1 VILIKLSSTS
11 AADES
16 STFIHP
22 DYDFDYL
29 LDTPKELIQLG
40 VAQYEMKRVYSDSR
54 IFHKFAKG
62 AVITA
67 RADRLI
73 EKQLAVTKATENARK
88 LRVNQ
93 DKKFIQ
99 KGGVIRVRDCRRM
112 ISDRKDEEDRL
123 KQEREMR
130 IMRQQRKRW
139 RPVMR
144 ELMRKISY
152 YIDGHSYDLSFI

>member
-1 VILIKLSSTS
+1 VVLIKLSSTS

-16 STFIHP
+16 STLIHL

-29 LDTPKELIQLG
+29 LDILKELIQLS

-54 IFHKFAKG
+54 IFHKFAKE

-73 EKQLAVTKATENARK
+73 EEQLAVTKATENARK

-93 DKKFIQ
+93 GKKSIQ
-99 KGGVIRVRDCRRM
+99 KEGVIRVRDCRRM

-130 IMRQQRKRW
+130 IMRQQRKR
-139 RPVMR
+139 
-144 ELMRKISY
+144 
-152 YIDGHSYDLSFI
+152 

>member
-1 VILIKLSSTS
+1 MILIKLSSTS

-16 STFIHP
+16 STLIHP

-29 LDTPKELIQLG
+29 LDILKELIQLS

-54 IFHKFAKG
+54 IFHKFAKET
-62 AVITA
+62 VITA

-88 LRVNQ
+88 LRANQ
-93 DKKFIQ
+93 SKKSIQ
-99 KGGVIRVRDCRRM
+99 KGGVIRMRNCRRM
-112 ISDRKDEEDRL
+112 ISDRKDEKDRL

-130 IMRQQRKRW
+130 IMRQQRKR
-139 RPVMR
+139 
-144 ELMRKISY
+144 
-152 YIDGHSYDLSFI
+152 

>member
-16 STFIHP
+16 STFIHF

-29 LDTPKELIQLG
+29 LDILKELIQLS

-54 IFHKFAKG
+54 IFHKFAKET
-62 AVITA
+62 VITV

-73 EKQLAVTKATENARK
+73 EKQLTVTKAIENARK

-93 DKKFIQ
+93 SKKFIQ
-99 KGGVIRVRDCRRM
+99 KEDVIRVKDCRRM

-130 IMRQQRKRW
+130 VMRQQRKR
-139 RPVMR
+139 
-144 ELMRKISY
+144 
-152 YIDGHSYDLSFI
+152 

>member
-16 STFIHP
+16 STLIHF

-29 LDTPKELIQLG
+29 LDIFKELIQLN

-54 IFHKFAKG
+54 IFHKFAKEI
-62 AVITA
+62 VITA

-73 EKQLAVTKATENARK
+73 EKQLIVTKAIKNARK

-93 DKKFIQ
+93 SKKFIQ
-99 KGGVIRVRDCRRM
+99 KEDVIRMKNCRRM

-130 IMRQQRKRW
+130 IMRQQRKR
-139 RPVMR
+139 
-144 ELMRKISY
+144 
-152 YIDGHSYDLSFI
+152 